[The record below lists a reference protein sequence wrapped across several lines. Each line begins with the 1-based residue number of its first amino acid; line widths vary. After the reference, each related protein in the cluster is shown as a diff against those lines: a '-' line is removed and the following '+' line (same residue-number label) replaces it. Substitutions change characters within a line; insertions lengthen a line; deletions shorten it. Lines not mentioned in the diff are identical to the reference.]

1 VEFSGDLWDST
12 AVAELILDGGPIL
25 LLDSKGRVTI
35 PTRSREA
42 LKMMCEDQLT
52 ITKSRNRCLTIFPR
66 PLWETFSAKILAW
79 PTDNDDWRRIFIASA
94 SHVDIDSAS
103 RVLVAPELRE
113 WAGIDRDVY
122 LFGMG
127 QRFELW
133 DKARYD
139 AHEAAVMASR
149 PPEELRNMVL

>member
-1 VEFSGDLWDST
+1 M
-12 AVAELILDGGPIL
+12 AELILDGGPIL

-42 LKMMCEDQLT
+42 LKTMCEDQLT
-52 ITKSRNRCLTIFPR
+52 ITKSRSRCLTIFPR

-79 PTDNDDWRRIFIASA
+79 PMDNDDWRRIFIASA

-113 WAGIDRDVY
+113 WAGIERDVY
-122 LFGMG
+122 PVRHGPALRALG
-127 QRFELW
+127 QGALRR
-133 DKARYD
+133 ARGRGD
-139 AHEAAVMASR
+139 GSRAA
-149 PPEELRNMVL
+149 EELRNMVL